1 MLPASFPAERQGHIG
16 TSLAQWVTEE
26 LKRLLHP
33 PRLMKPRP
41 ITSVRTVVGSP
52 VVGQSSGVQE
62 GISEKIRAMV
72 GAMVGGGFVQ
82 SRRWRQ
88 AQEGVLPQVVCD

>member
-1 MLPASFPAERQGHIG
+1 M
-16 TSLAQWVTEE
+16 
-26 LKRLLHP
+26 
-33 PRLMKPRP
+33 
-41 ITSVRTVVGSP
+41 
-52 VVGQSSGVQE
+52 GQSSGVQE

-88 AQEGVLPQVVCD
+88 AQEGVLPQVVCDWGGGELALQQQGAPVCDATAIGANHTSGCTHPDDVHTAASE